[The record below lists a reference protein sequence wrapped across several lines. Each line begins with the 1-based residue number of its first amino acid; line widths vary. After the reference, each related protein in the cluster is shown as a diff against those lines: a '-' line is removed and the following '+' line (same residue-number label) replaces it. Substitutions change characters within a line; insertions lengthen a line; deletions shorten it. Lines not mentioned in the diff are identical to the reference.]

1 MSRPTVADES
11 TTRRR
16 GAARTAAAASAPAI
30 YRTRITHLRRTPV
43 PHYFEQGGY
52 SWYVDLDELP
62 TLPAWMRPFARFE
75 ASDHFAGPPADG
87 REDTLRH
94 RVDDFLAGH
103 GIDLRGGSV
112 TALLQ
117 ARVLGYVFNPLS
129 LYWCHD
135 ADGVLRHVIVELHDI
150 HGERHVYLLPPT
162 DHAPAAVKRTLS
174 MSPCNDSDGYY
185 LLQAPRPNG
194 SVDVTISLHRE
205 HTPGFVATL
214 RGNRRSASVGQV
226 LALQF
231 TAPMA
236 PLMGALWMRIHDV
249 TLWARRVPLVP
260 REPWA
265 AREPVGQL

>member
-1 MSRPTVADES
+1 MSRPTVAEES

-16 GAARTAAAASAPAI
+16 GAARKAAAASAPAI

-43 PHYFEQGGY
+43 HHYFEQGGY

-103 GIDLRGGSV
+103 GIDMRGGSV

-117 ARVLGYVFNPLS
+117 ARVLGYVFNPVS

-135 ADGVLRHVIVELHDI
+135 ADGVLRHVVVELHNI
-150 HGERHVYLLPPT
+150 QGERHAYLLPPT
-162 DHAPAAVKRTLS
+162 DHAPAAVKKTLP
-174 MSPCNDSDGYY
+174 MSPFNDSDGYY

-249 TLWARRVPLVP
+249 TLWARRVPLVS
-260 REPWA
+260 RESWA
-265 AREPVGQL
+265 PREPVGQL